1 MFGDSESDRL
11 LEKLFAINPVPI
23 RPDRKPPPRLDKE
36 KQKSTIAT
44 NAINFLKRKK
54 KNVGN

>member
-1 MFGDSESDRL
+1 MKE

-23 RPDRKPPPRLDKE
+23 RPNRKTKPRLYKDT
-36 KQKSTIAT
+36 QKTSIAR
-44 NAINFLKRKK
+44 NSVNYFKRKK

>member
-1 MFGDSESDRL
+1 MKE

-23 RPDRKPPPRLDKE
+23 RPDRKTKQRLDKDA
-36 KQKSTIAT
+36 QKSTIARNT
-44 NAINFLKRKK
+44 INHIKRKK